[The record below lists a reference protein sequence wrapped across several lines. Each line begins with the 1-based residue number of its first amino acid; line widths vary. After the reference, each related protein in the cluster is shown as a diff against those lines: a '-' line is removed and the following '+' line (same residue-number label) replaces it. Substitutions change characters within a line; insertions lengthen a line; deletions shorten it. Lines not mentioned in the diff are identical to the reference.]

1 MNSYREIL
9 ESLLGILEL
18 NKDTDWTQTDVS
30 EEFQAIIEYIEI
42 RMSKVQEIP
51 ILLMDHDL
59 EEHKMITLSELELI
73 MSISDPKGEKF
84 SVEYGGRY

>member
-18 NKDTDWTQTDVS
+18 NKNTDWTQTDVS